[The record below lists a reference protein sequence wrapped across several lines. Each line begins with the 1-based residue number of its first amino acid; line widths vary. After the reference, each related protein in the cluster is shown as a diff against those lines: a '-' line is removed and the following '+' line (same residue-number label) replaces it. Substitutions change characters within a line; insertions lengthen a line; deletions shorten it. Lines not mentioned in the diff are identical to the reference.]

1 MHFQRNADNRSG
13 ILAGTGSRQLQLAS
27 LADKRSIFAKTIDAI
42 QSYKDANGLV
52 RIMSG
57 GAEGFDSCLARAAMH
72 LELPLI
78 LALPNKSYGSY
89 YFGKNSVTKTNRLDK
104 FREMVDYASEVVYIS
119 DFFPGQGVK
128 PDGRHLNFRRND
140 FMVAEA
146 DHMLVYDSKSPGTK
160 DCFTTI
166 KKTGRPF
173 TLIN

>member
-1 MHFQRNADNRSG
+1 MHFQRNPDAG

-27 LADKRSIFAKTIDAI
+27 MADKRQIFAKTISVI
-42 QSYKDANGLV
+42 QSYIDANGPTQ
-52 RIMSG
+52 IMSG

-78 LALPNKSYGSY
+78 LAIPNKSYGSY

-128 PDGRHLNFRRND
+128 PGGRHLNFRRND

-146 DHMLVYDSKSPGTK
+146 DHMLVYDSKTPGTK

-166 KKTGRPF
+166 KKSGRPY
-173 TLIN
+173 TIIG